1 MKSDNNKRVPLTGYV
16 DRLSARPGE
25 KIDFKLSVE
34 PVAELDKR
42 SIAPTNMET
51 DLRPYTR
58 PVNTWL
64 THCICADPNP
74 EGPGIIER
82 AANQWYESAI
92 YQASQ
97 QRINAGSYGICHS
110 QTELSDVI
118 AITLSAKIWP
128 TLNIDSNQCIIS
140 FGALSLSIS
149 ADSTVSCQ
157 LGERQLICERSL
169 RLRQWVSVSLRLEKK
184 NNGAS
189 LTLAWMRADENSESE
204 IREFSDIAASDF
216 SFQNISDSIAAIT
229 VAAQHSSGG
238 ITNHYNGKIE
248 APEVTIE
255 YAHGKSPQR
264 LSWDFSKNMSS
275 NTVPGVHNPD
285 DELTL
290 HNSPARAMTGSSWK
304 AQEMSWR
311 HAPELYGAIH
321 FHDDDLIDADWETTF
336 SWRIPPKMPSGVY
349 VMRISCDGNE
359 DAIPFYVCPPKD
371 KPGNRLCVLIPTFT
385 YAIYGN
391 HARPDWEPSWQE
403 KIKQSNAYSYNPAE
417 YPGYGLST
425 YNNHSDGSGICH
437 ASHRRPLFNLRP
449 GYITFAT
456 TNCSGLRHFQADS
469 HLLAWL
475 DAHDIAFDIITDRE
489 LHNEG
494 VNCIKHYDMLM
505 TATHPEYHTSETL
518 DALCSFR
525 NTGGHLSYL
534 GGNGFYW
541 RIALHPENPNDL
553 EIRRAEDGI
562 RAWAAEPGEYYQ
574 AFDGQYGGLWR
585 RNGRPPQALCGLG
598 FSAQGQFNGSYY
610 RTRPVAKTMEWIL
623 DGIDGEIIGDFGL
636 SGGGAAGFELD
647 RADTRLGTPDSA
659 HIIATSE
666 NHGDDFILVPEE
678 MLTHL
683 TTLPGTTADELL
695 HADIIWFDTPGGG
708 SVFSVGSITFCGSL
722 PHNDFKNSVSQL
734 LLNVVSHVL
743 SKA

>member
-1 MKSDNNKRVPLTGYV
+1 MQIPIRQ
-16 DRLSARPGE
+16 
-25 KIDFKLSVE
+25 
-34 PVAELDKR
+34 
-42 SIAPTNMET
+42 
-51 DLRPYTR
+51 
-58 PVNTWL
+58 
-64 THCICADPNP
+64 
-74 EGPGIIER
+74 GPGIIER

-92 YQASQ
+92 HQASQ
-97 QRINAGSYGICHS
+97 QRINAGSYGICHPK
-110 QTELSDVI
+110 TELRDVS
-118 AITLSAKIWP
+118 AITLSARIWP

-140 FGALSLSIS
+140 FGALSLCIS
-149 ADSTVSCQ
+149 ADSTLSCQ
-157 LGERQLICERSL
+157 LGEQQLTCESSL

-184 NNGAS
+184 NNGSS
-189 LTLAWMRADENSESE
+189 LTLAWSRTDENSESE
-204 IREFSDIAASDF
+204 IQEFSDIAASDF
-216 SFQNISDSIAAIT
+216 SFQNIGDSNAAIT
-229 VAAQHSSGG
+229 VAAQQKSHG

-248 APEVTIE
+248 APELTIE
-255 YAHGKSPQR
+255 YAHEKSPQR

-285 DELTL
+285 DALTL
-290 HNSPARAMTGSSWK
+290 HNSPARAMTGSNWK

-336 SWRIPPKMPSGVY
+336 SWRIPQQMPSGVY
-349 VMRISCDGNE
+349 VMRIGCDDNE
-359 DAIPFYVCPPKD
+359 DAIPFYVCPPKG

-403 KIKQSNAYSYNPAE
+403 KIEQSNAYPHNPAE

-456 TNCSGLRHFQADS
+456 TSCSGLRHFQADS

-475 DAHDIAFDIITDRE
+475 DAHDIEFDIITDRE
-489 LHNEG
+489 LQNEG
-494 VNCIKHYDMLM
+494 VDCIEHYDMLM

-525 NTGGHLSYL
+525 DNGGHLSYL

-541 RIALHPENPNDL
+541 RIALHPENTDHL

-610 RTRPVAKTMEWIL
+610 RRRPLAKQMEWIL
-623 DGIDGEIIGDFGL
+623 DGIEDEIIGDFGL
-636 SGGGAAGFELD
+636 CGGGAAGFELD
-647 RADTRLGTPDSA
+647 RADTRLGTPETA
-659 HIIATSE
+659 HIVATSE

-683 TTLPGTTADELL
+683 TTLPGSTAEELL
-695 HADIIWFDTPGGG
+695 HADIIWFDLPGGG

-722 PHNDFKNSVSQL
+722 PHNNFNNSVSQL
-734 LLNVVSHVL
+734 LLNVVRHVL
-743 SKA
+743 PKA